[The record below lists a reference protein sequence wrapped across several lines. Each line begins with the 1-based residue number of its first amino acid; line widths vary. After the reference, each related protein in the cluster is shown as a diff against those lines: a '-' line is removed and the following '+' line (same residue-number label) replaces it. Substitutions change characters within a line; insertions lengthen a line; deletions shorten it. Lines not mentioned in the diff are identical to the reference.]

1 MCNFFSAV
9 LTKDEAFW
17 GESDSHEAI
26 IRGEN
31 QKHQP
36 LHADG
41 SKGPNVLRTEL
52 LPSVK
57 TKKLEDFD
65 SYEFVID
72 QDILP
77 AWYDKADAAARTLA
91 ALKERFPKRKVDKV
105 GTLLIP
111 KKQKI
116 VGKWLTSVGGYL
128 DVSADAQLPALTSV
142 GGYLDVRADAQ
153 LPALTSVGG
162 YLDVR
167 ADDQLPA
174 LTSVGGSL
182 DVRAGGKL
190 EAPQLVQVNGKK
202 WPSTK

>member
-9 LTKDEAFW
+9 LTKDEVFW

-41 SKGPNVLRTEL
+41 SKGPNVLRTECR
-52 LPSVK
+52 PSAR

-65 SYEFVID
+65 SYDFFID
-72 QDILP
+72 QDIMP
-77 AWYDKADAAARTLA
+77 TWYDKADADARTRA
-91 ALKERFPKRKVDKV
+91 ALKDRFLNRRVDKV
-105 GTLLIP
+105 GTLIIP
-111 KKQKI
+111 KKSKI
-116 VGKWLTSVGGYL
+116 VGKWLTSVGGSL

-142 GGYLDVRADAQ
+142 SGSLDVNADAQLPALTSVGGYLYVRADAQ

-162 YLDVR
+162 
-167 ADDQLPA
+167 
-174 LTSVGGSL
+174 SL
-182 DVRAGGKL
+182 DVSAGGKI
-190 EAPQLVQVNGKK
+190 NGSIADQSKCQ
-202 WPSTK
+202 TT

>member
-1 MCNFFSAV
+1 MCNFFSVV

-26 IRGEN
+26 IRGAN
-31 QKHQP
+31 QKRQP

-41 SKGPNVLRTEL
+41 LKGPNVLRTEL

-57 TKKLEDFD
+57 TKRLEDFD

-105 GTLLIP
+105 GTLIIP
-111 KKQKI
+111 EKSNI
-116 VGKWLTSVGGYL
+116 VGKWLTSVGGDLLY
-128 DVSADAQLPALTSV
+128 VNADAQLPALTSV
-142 GGYLDVRADAQ
+142 GGTIYVK
-153 LPALTSVGG
+153 
-162 YLDVR
+162 
-167 ADDQLPA
+167 
-174 LTSVGGSL
+174 
-182 DVRAGGKL
+182 AGGTL

-202 WPSTK
+202 WPSTE

>member
-9 LTKDEAFW
+9 LTKNEVFW

-52 LPSVK
+52 RPSAK
-57 TKKLEDFD
+57 TRKLEDFA

-72 QDILP
+72 QDVMP
-77 AWYDKADAAARTLA
+77 VWYDKANADERTRA
-91 ALKERFPKRKVDKV
+91 ALKDRFPGGKVDRV
-105 GTLLIP
+105 GNLIIP
-111 KKQKI
+111 AKSTI

-142 GGYLDVRADAQ
+142 GGYLDVSADAQ

-162 YLDVR
+162 
-167 ADDQLPA
+167 
-174 LTSVGGSL
+174 SL
-182 DVRAGGKL
+182 YVSARGKL
-190 EAPQLVQVNGKK
+190 IAPKLEKVNGKRWLK
-202 WPSTK
+202 S